1 MHDARVPLARAG
13 GLSLLACALLACG
26 SQSETSEPT
35 PAEPAPEPIAEG
47 APAAPQPTEPTEGP
61 AEPVAAL
68 PDAPA
73 PTAQPTVAPVAL
85 PESGLPPVTSGPAIR
100 IESTLPVTTREVGR
114 RRIPS
119 VTLASPA
126 AQASLDAWFERQS
139 YCRGRVHLAI
149 DGFVSYVCTYD
160 EPASGSGLARLAMN
174 ARVLESGEVETVR
187 EEDVFLPGTDLRRM
201 IPVWA
206 GDPRAVQGE
215 IGFTPTG
222 AVVVPLDEG
231 DDLLRLPWRT
241 IAPYVRADGPLGP
254 ALAAQ
259 GLTLAPPGTSAPPP
273 PFLTRAL
280 VCRDT
285 AEAISIG
292 ARLPPEVRAGTR
304 LRVGSEESLLL
315 LPAGVDSA
323 ALGALGAPEEQRYLY
338 GALAELVTVR
348 VDRALELHESAGPR
362 APVVS
367 ALPAGTIAVAARGP
381 IGARTSELG
390 TGWVPI
396 AAGGAGGWAQGR
408 HVLSHEGCGA
418 PAGEPGAIGGYAE
431 LTPDERFAW
440 TLAPVEDGARTL
452 ATLFTLGEGCAI
464 GEQVRRA
471 TAEGTV
477 TELHLV
483 RAAADGPE
491 WLLVLVSAADLAEPA
506 RTVAVIGP
514 SAGAAPLYTSTV
526 DAPVVRLA
534 ERRGPDRAAGYFPI
548 TIASGESRTWL
559 AWNGSAIDALTP

>member
-1 MHDARVPLARAG
+1 MHDIRATPARAVCP
-13 GLSLLACALLACG
+13 LLLACALACG
-26 SQSETSEPT
+26 SPSD
-35 PAEPAPEPIAEG
+35 APAPSPPPPP
-47 APAAPQPTEPTEGP
+47 APVPSGESAAPPAPPPTEPTEGP
-61 AEPVAAL
+61 AEPAAAL

-100 IESTLPVTTREVGR
+100 IDSTLPVTTREVGR

-126 AQASLDAWFERQS
+126 AQAGLDAWFERQS

-160 EPASGSGLARLAMN
+160 EPAAGSGLARLAMN

-187 EEDVFLPGTDLRRM
+187 EQDVFLPGTDLRRM

-259 GLTLAPPGTSAPPP
+259 GLALAPPGTSAPPP
-273 PFLTRAL
+273 PPLTRAL

-285 AEAISIG
+285 AEAISVG

-323 ALGALGAPEEQRYLY
+323 ALGAREEQRYLY

-418 PAGEPGAIGGYAE
+418 PAGEPGSIGGYAE
-431 LTPDERFAW
+431 LTPQERFAW

-452 ATLFTLGEGCAI
+452 ATIFALGEGCAI

-471 TAEGTV
+471 TVEGAV

-483 RAAADGPE
+483 RAAAEGPE

-534 ERRGPDRAAGYFPI
+534 ERRGPDRAAGYSPI